1 MKKWYT
7 DEDDSKWLEV
17 FKQYTMI
24 LFWVMI
30 FATFIV
36 ALQGTRLGGGYFL
49 LSLLG
54 GLVTTF
60 ITYMFN
66 ILLLGFLKNT
76 RRTKEVLEELNEKTK
91 Q

>member
-24 LFWVMI
+24 LFWLMI
-30 FATFIV
+30 FATLILSAQGANAGGEYFI
-36 ALQGTRLGGGYFL
+36 
-49 LSLLG
+49 LSLIG
-54 GLVTTF
+54 GLITTF
-60 ITYMFN
+60 VTYMFN
-66 ILLLGFLKNT
+66 MLLLGFLKNT
-76 RRTKEVLEELNEKTK
+76 RKTREALEALNEKAK